1 MQLALKTVSMRI
13 VGIGSLP
20 LPDGDGVV
28 RRGAEDVAGHQG
40 PGQLD
45 CPHLG
50 AAHRVARVRAH

>member
-1 MQLALKTVSMRI
+1 MRI